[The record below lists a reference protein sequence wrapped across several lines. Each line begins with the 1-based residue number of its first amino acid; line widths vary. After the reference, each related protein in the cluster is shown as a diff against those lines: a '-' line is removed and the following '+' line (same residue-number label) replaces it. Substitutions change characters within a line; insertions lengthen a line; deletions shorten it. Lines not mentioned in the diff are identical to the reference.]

1 MSNGENLNQETT
13 GSANEE
19 TPQTEEKNPMQN
31 LDKEDPNVVEKK
43 AKSVSAL
50 LEHGFRDLEMDEDTF
65 SQLTDKTIHTIK
77 EDELVEGKIVALTKD
92 EVHVDIGFK
101 SLGVIPRSELL
112 NAETYK
118 VGDVLDVFIENIED
132 KDGRLILSRRRAD
145 FMRIWED
152 IINIYENGDVVPVKI
167 LRRIKGG
174 MVVDLMGI
182 EAFLPGS
189 QIDVRPVRDFDS
201 WVGETIDVRVVK
213 VNHPSENV
221 VVSHKVLLE
230 EQLAGQREEIMSNLE
245 KGLVLEGTVKAIADF
260 GVFVDLGGV
269 DGLVHITDLSWG
281 RVTHPSEIVKLDE
294 TVKVVVLDFD
304 EDKKRIS
311 LGMKQLTPHPWDT
324 IGDKYEKGTKVSGK
338 VVSLTDYGAFIEI
351 EKGIEGLIH
360 ISEMSWTQHVKHPS
374 QIVSMG
380 QIVDAVVLNIDKDQK
395 KLALGMKQ
403 LEPDPWQDL
412 LKKYPVDSQH
422 KGIVRNLT
430 NFGVFVELEPGVDGL
445 VHISD
450 LSWTKKIRHP
460 GEFVK
465 KGEELEVVVLSIDPD
480 QRRIAL
486 GHKQINENPW
496 DYFERKYAVG
506 EETEAK
512 IERIIEKGVIVE
524 LPDGVDGFV
533 PVSQLSFAPVKNI
546 SEYFEIGD
554 PLPLKVV
561 EFDKE
566 AKKIVLSVVEAL
578 RDRDPADV
586 EAYNAQH
593 KVPNADRYSGTD
605 EAEEAPEEAPE
616 AEAVAAPAEE
626 TAPGTEEKETEE
638 SIEEKSEE
646 STQVPEEQTPEEAP
660 AEDAEDLVKQPK
672 DKAAEEVK
680 EAVSEGSFESKEAEE
695 NIEDAKPAEEEPE
708 AEAEEEAEEEP
719 EAEAEEETKAEAEE
733 ETKAEAEE
741 ETKVEAEEETKAEA
755 EEEPEAE
762 AEEETKAEASET
774 DEEKPEEESGED
786 EEKKEDK

>member
-1 MSNGENLNQETT
+1 MTETEIQQTSVDASGKHPMEGLGVQPTNASKMKKSISNLFEGDYQLVMDD
-13 GSANEE
+13 
-19 TPQTEEKNPMQN
+19 QTYDQLATKSIQN
-31 LDKEDPNVVEKK
+31 
-43 AKSVSAL
+43 
-50 LEHGFRDLEMDEDTF
+50 
-65 SQLTDKTIHTIK
+65 IK
-77 EDELVEGKIVALTKD
+77 EDELVKGKIVNMTKD
-92 EVHVDIGFK
+92 EVYVDIGFK
-101 SLGVIPRSELL
+101 SLGVVPRAELL

-118 VGDVLDVFIENIED
+118 IGDEIDVYIETIED
-132 KDGRLILSRRRAD
+132 PNGKLLLSRRRAD

-152 IINIYENGDVVPVKI
+152 ILRLYETQEVIQVKI

-174 MVVDLMGI
+174 MVVDLLGI

-189 QIDVRPVRDFDS
+189 QIDVRPVRDFDQ
-201 WVGETIDVRVVK
+201 WVGKSLDVRVVK
-213 VNHPSENV
+213 VNHPNENV

-230 EQLAGQREEIMSNLE
+230 EQLTEQRQAIISKLE

-281 RVTHPSEIVKLDE
+281 RVTHPSEIVELDQ
-294 TVKVVVLDFD
+294 TVKVVILDFD

-311 LGMKQLTPHPWDT
+311 LGMKQLTPHPWDS
-324 IGDKYEKGTKVSGK
+324 IGNKYEIGTKVSGK

-360 ISEMSWTQHVKHPS
+360 ISEMSWTQHIKHPS
-374 QIVSMG
+374 QMVSMG
-380 QIVDAVVLNIDKDQK
+380 QVVEAVVLNIDKENK

-412 LKKYPVDSQH
+412 LKKYPIDSRH

-465 KGEELEVVVLSIDPD
+465 KGDQLEVVVLGIDPE

-496 DYFERKYAVG
+496 DYFEEKYKVG
-506 EETEAK
+506 AETEAK

-546 SEYFEIGD
+546 SEFFEIGD
-554 PLPLKVV
+554 ILPLKVV
-561 EFDKE
+561 EFDKDS
-566 AKKIVLSVVEAL
+566 KKIVLSVVEAL
-578 RDRDPADV
+578 RNKDPEII
-586 EAYNAQH
+586 EAYNLKH
-593 KVPNADRYSGTD
+593 PVPNADKYAFEPLPTD
-605 EAEEAPEEAPE
+605 EVSLQESIAAYESAFPELESPKYQKTLDVFEQTRESASIQQNSEQASPEQSIEQNIVSETSANNSQKEESAIDDS
-616 AEAVAAPAEE
+616 
-626 TAPGTEEKETEE
+626 EEKE
-638 SIEEKSEE
+638 
-646 STQVPEEQTPEEAP
+646 
-660 AEDAEDLVKQPK
+660 
-672 DKAAEEVK
+672 
-680 EAVSEGSFESKEAEE
+680 
-695 NIEDAKPAEEEPE
+695 
-708 AEAEEEAEEEP
+708 
-719 EAEAEEETKAEAEE
+719 
-733 ETKAEAEE
+733 
-741 ETKVEAEEETKAEA
+741 
-755 EEEPEAE
+755 
-762 AEEETKAEASET
+762 
-774 DEEKPEEESGED
+774 
-786 EEKKEDK
+786 